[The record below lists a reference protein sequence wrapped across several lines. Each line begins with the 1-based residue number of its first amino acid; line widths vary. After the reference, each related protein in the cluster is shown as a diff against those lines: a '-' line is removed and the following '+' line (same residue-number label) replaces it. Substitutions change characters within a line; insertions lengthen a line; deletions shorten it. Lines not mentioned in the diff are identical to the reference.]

1 MEILKDP
8 SLKTPSFMMSLFGQ
22 LVMVALIILAFVY
35 GVTWIVVV
43 LKLWICI
50 VFVLG
55 LIPMV
60 IDSKYLSSR
69 LRWEQT
75 SVYPAVTITLYWLL
89 GSDLLFSLMWL
100 VGAILLIIKYDN
112 STKNRDYDYSKRE
125 TLKKTLKDSLK
136 KKYDA
141 EDNVGNTH
149 WHT

>member
-22 LVMVALIILAFVY
+22 LVMIALIILAFMY

-55 LIPMV
+55 LIPMA

-100 VGAILLIIKYDN
+100 VGAILLLVKYDN

-136 KKYDA
+136 KKYGA
-141 EDNVGNTH
+141 EDNVGDTH